1 VTLSGALLAERSSEY
16 HHPMSTP
23 TPTPAAG
30 WYPDPASG
38 RMRYW
43 DGAIWTEHFQ
53 PLTSPPLPAPMLAPK
68 PITNT
73 PAAFALACG
82 IVGFLVTGIPLVGIF
97 IGGPIDI
104 VAIIC
109 GIWGLNRTISIGRTG
124 TAPAII
130 GIVLAGISLL
140 SIPFGAG
147 TIW

>member
-1 VTLSGALLAERSSEY
+1 
-16 HHPMSTP
+16 
-23 TPTPAAG
+23 
-30 WYPDPASG
+30 
-38 RMRYW
+38 MRYW
-43 DGAIWTEHFQ
+43 DGAVWTEHFQ
-53 PLTSPPLPAPMLAPK
+53 VPPPPPVMVPAQV
-68 PITNT
+68 TNM
-73 PAAFALACG
+73 PAAFALAAG
-82 IVGFLVTGIPLVGIF
+82 IVGFVVTGIPLVGVF

-109 GIWGLNRTISIGRTG
+109 GIWGLNRTITVGRTG

>member
-1 VTLSGALLAERSSEY
+1 
-16 HHPMSTP
+16 M
-23 TPTPAAG
+23 
-30 WYPDPASG
+30 
-38 RMRYW
+38 
-43 DGAIWTEHFQ
+43 WTEHFQ
-53 PLTSPPLPAPMLAPK
+53 VPPPPTPAPANATPV
-68 PITNT
+68 TNM
-73 PAAFALACG
+73 PAAFALAAG

-124 TAPAII
+124 TGPAII

-147 TIW
+147 TAW